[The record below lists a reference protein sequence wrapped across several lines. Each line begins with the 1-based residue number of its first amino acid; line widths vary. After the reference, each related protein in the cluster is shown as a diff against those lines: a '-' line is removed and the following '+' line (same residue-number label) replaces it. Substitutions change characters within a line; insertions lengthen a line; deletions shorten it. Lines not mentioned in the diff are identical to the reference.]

1 MSPGL
6 RGGPHWTVSESQL
19 ESSLTEP
26 PRGLKGPQQPKAGEM
41 PASYIQVTPE
51 REEPCWGT
59 GTQETQPS
67 RKHLPGTK
75 GQSQPTAARETPGTS
90 PRLGDGRAPLNQG
103 VGALSKRLVT
113 LDSPATLLC
122 DSRQSPARPHRR
134 PSAEH
139 TGVIRRRREGL
150 SHWTDAEGEGRE
162 ER

>member
-1 MSPGL
+1 M
-6 RGGPHWTVSESQL
+6 
-19 ESSLTEP
+19 
-26 PRGLKGPQQPKAGEM
+26 GLKGPQQPKAGEM

-103 VGALSKRLVT
+103 VGALPS
-113 LDSPATLLC
+113 DW
-122 DSRQSPARPHRR
+122 SR
-134 PSAEH
+134 
-139 TGVIRRRREGL
+139 
-150 SHWTDAEGEGRE
+150 
-162 ER
+162 